1 MATRVLATT
10 TISEMAPTYLDTI
23 LESHRRRA
31 ASDERDWR
39 ARVGE
44 IRYDGPSFILAL
56 RQGSSPF
63 VKVIAE
69 VKRRSP
75 SKGLLAPDL
84 DVSALATIYRDEG
97 ASAISVLTDRDF
109 FEGSMDDLLAVR
121 RSVALPV
128 LRKDFTVS
136 ENDVLDAVEA
146 GASAVLLIVAALSD
160 EELTSFVSLAEQC
173 GIDALVE
180 IHDAE
185 EARRAIDAGARII
198 GINQRNLHT
207 FDVDPEHA
215 ASLIAELPR
224 ESLTVCES
232 GLSSVADVERAA
244 DAGFDGVLVG
254 EAFITASDPGAA
266 VKSFALV
273 PSSQR
278 A

>member
-1 MATRVLATT
+1 
-10 TISEMAPTYLDTI
+10 MAPTYLDTI

-39 ARVGE
+39 ARVE
-44 IRYDGPSFILAL
+44 EVRYEGPSFVLVL

-75 SKGLLAPDL
+75 SKGLLASGL
-84 DVSALATIYRDEG
+84 DVAALAETYRDAG
-97 ASAISVLTDRDF
+97 ASAISVLTDREF
-109 FEGSMDDLLAVR
+109 FEGSIEDLLAVR
-121 RSVALPV
+121 KSVNLPV

-136 ENDVLDAVEA
+136 ENDILDAVEA

-160 EELTSFVSLAEQC
+160 EELGSFLALSDQC

-180 IHDAE
+180 VHDAE

-215 ASLIAELPR
+215 ASLISALPR
-224 ESLTVCES
+224 ETLSVCES
-232 GLSSVADVERAA
+232 GLKSVADVERAA
-244 DAGFDGVLVG
+244 NAGFDAVLVG
-254 EAFITASDPGAA
+254 EAFITAEDPSAA

-273 PSSQR
+273 PSVQR

>member
-1 MATRVLATT
+1 MAR
-10 TISEMAPTYLDTI
+10 TYLDSI

-31 ASDERDWR
+31 ANDERDWR
-39 ARVGE
+39 SRVDE
-44 IRYDGPSFILAL
+44 TRYDGPSFELVL

-63 VKVIAE
+63 IKVIAE

-84 DVSALATIYRDEG
+84 DVAGLAQTYRDEG

-109 FEGSMDDLLAVR
+109 FEGSMDDLRTVR
-121 RSVALPV
+121 KSVALPV

-160 EELTSFVSLAEQC
+160 QELTSYLALAELC

-180 IHDAE
+180 IHDAD
-185 EARRAIDAGARII
+185 EARRAVDAGARII
-198 GINQRNLHT
+198 GVNQRNLRT
-207 FDVDPEHA
+207 FDVDTERA
-215 ASLIAELPR
+215 ASLIAALPR
-224 ESLTVCES
+224 ECVRVCES
-232 GLSSVADVERAA
+232 GLATVADVERAA
-244 DAGFDGVLVG
+244 AVGFDAVLVG
-254 EAFITASDPGAA
+254 EAFITALDPAA
-266 VKSFALV
+266 TVKSFALV
-273 PSSQR
+273 PSGQR

>member
-1 MATRVLATT
+1 MV
-10 TISEMAPTYLDTI
+10 PTYLDTI

-31 ASDERDWR
+31 AKDERNWR
-39 ARVGE
+39 SRVDE
-44 IRYDGPSFILAL
+44 IRYDGPSFVLVL

-63 VKVIAE
+63 IKVIAE

-84 DVSALATIYRDEG
+84 DVAALAEIYRDEG

-109 FEGSMDDLLAVR
+109 FEGSMDDLHTVR

-160 EELTSFVSLAEQC
+160 AELSSFLSLSEEC

-180 IHDAE
+180 IHDAQ
-185 EARRAIDAGARII
+185 EARRAADAGARII
-198 GINQRNLHT
+198 GINQRNLRT

-215 ASLIAELPR
+215 ASLISELPR
-224 ESLTVCES
+224 ECLTVCES
-232 GLSSVADVERAA
+232 GLSTVADVERAA
-244 DAGFDGVLVG
+244 DAGFDAVLVG
-254 EAFITASDPGAA
+254 EAFITASDPAAA

-273 PSSQR
+273 PSGQR